1 MQYSKFT
8 VDEIPWCAWDWDLKK
23 QNLNFIE
30 GVDPTY
36 FEYLAKVYV
45 NSPDIDQEHKAA
57 LALRTAYSHG
67 IETFFSFL
75 FAAIQAPDCI
85 IGWVHK
91 YQIHDLK
98 SLIEKVNHRKHIYT
112 KIDIAPITWEN
123 ITNALLIF
131 SLDDKEKEKRI
142 KHKFAIA

>member
-1 MQYSKFT
+1 MQYSKFA
-8 VDEIPWCAWDWDLKK
+8 VDETPWCAWDWDLKE
-23 QNLNFIE
+23 QNLNFIK

-45 NSPDIDQEHKAA
+45 NSLDLEQEHKAA

-67 IETFFSFL
+67 VETFFSFL
-75 FAAIQAPDCI
+75 FAAIQAPDCV

-98 SLIEKVNHRKHIYT
+98 SLIEKVNHRQRVYT
-112 KIDIAPITWEN
+112 KVDIAPIAWEN
-123 ITNALLIF
+123 ITN
-131 SLDDKEKEKRI
+131 
-142 KHKFAIA
+142 